1 MNSFFCKN
9 LKKAYLCLMITQL
22 IRRLTVS
29 RLRQIDAYR
38 SNPWIAQQRVFKYLL
53 NGGRSTL
60 FGQKYRFD
68 TINTMDDFRQH
79 VPIHEY
85 DDLVPYI
92 DRMLRGEQ
100 NILWN
105 TPVRWFAK
113 SSGTTAGKSKFIP
126 VSRQVLHHCHYQGSK
141 DAVSVYLH
149 NYPKAKLLDGKTL
162 ILGGSHQPNAQA
174 AGIRYGD
181 LSAVMIQNSPWYAEY
196 QRVPKRE
203 TALIADFETKV
214 ERIAAEACKQNV
226 TSFAGVPSWNLVL
239 IKKILEITGKKNLL
253 ELWPDMELFMHGG
266 INFMPYREQ
275 YRELIPAENMH
286 YMDIYNASEGF
297 FAFQDDPADTSMLIL
312 PENDVFYE
320 FIPLGKLQDTRDSR
334 HAPDTIETVKK
345 GVNYAM
351 VISTSGGLWRYLI
364 GDTVMFTSLYPHKI
378 KITGRTRHFINV
390 FGEELIVDNAESALR
405 KACEATG
412 AQITDYTVAP
422 IFMDSTAKG
431 AHEWVIEFAVAPN
444 DIEEFADLLDTA
456 LCNENSDYEAKRAK
470 NTTLR
475 RLKLHAVPS
484 GTFYKWMES
493 RNKLG
498 GQNKVPRL
506 SNTREYVEE
515 LLS

>member
-1 MNSFFCKN
+1 
-9 LKKAYLCLMITQL
+9 MITQL
-22 IRRLTVS
+22 IRLISAS
-29 RLRQIDAYR
+29 RLRKIDAYR
-38 SNPWIAQQRVFKYLL
+38 NNPWIAQQRVFKRLL
-53 NGGRSTL
+53 NAGCNTF
-60 FGQKYRFD
+60 FGQKYQFD
-68 TINTMDDFRQH
+68 KIQHIDDFQQR

-92 DRMLRGEQ
+92 NRMLQGEQ
-100 NILWN
+100 NVLWSS
-105 TPVRWFAK
+105 PVRWFAK

-126 VSRQVLHHCHYQGSK
+126 VSREVLHRCHYQGPK
-141 DAVSVYLH
+141 DLINVYLH

-162 ILGGSHQPNAQA
+162 TLGGSHQSEERA
-174 AGIRYGD
+174 AHIRYGD
-181 LSAVMIQNSPWYAEY
+181 LSAVMIQNSPWYTEFK
-196 QRVPKRE
+196 RVPKRE

-239 IKKILEITGKKNLL
+239 MKKILEITGKKNIL
-253 ELWPDMELFMHGG
+253 ELWPKMELFMHGG
-266 INFMPYREQ
+266 ISFTPYLEQ
-275 YRELIPAENMH
+275 YRELIPSDDMH

-297 FAFQDDPADTSMLIL
+297 FAFQDDPADASLLLL

-320 FIPLGKLQDTRDSR
+320 FIPLGKLQDTQEGRYL
-334 HAPDTIETVKK
+334 PDTIETVKK
-345 GVNYAM
+345 GVNYAI

-364 GDTVMFTSLYPHKI
+364 GDTVMFTALCPHKI

-405 KACEATG
+405 NACKATG

-431 AHEWVIEFAVAPN
+431 AHEWIVEFAVAPK
-444 DIEEFADLLDTA
+444 DLEQFANLLDAA
-456 LCNENSDYEAKRAK
+456 LCAENSDYEAKRSK

-475 RLKLHAVPS
+475 RLELHAAPV
-484 GTFYKWMES
+484 GTFYQWMES

-506 SNTREYVEE
+506 SNTREYIEE
-515 LLS
+515 LLLIIAR

>member
-1 MNSFFCKN
+1 
-9 LKKAYLCLMITQL
+9 MITAL
-22 IRRLTVS
+22 IRRFTTS
-29 RLRQIDAYR
+29 RLRQIEAYR
-38 SNPWIAQQRVFKYLL
+38 NNPWAAQQRVFKYLL
-53 NGGRSTL
+53 KAGRDTF
-60 FGQKYRFD
+60 FGQKYKYD
-68 TINTMDDFRQH
+68 TIRRIDDFQQRI
-79 VPIHEY
+79 PIHEY
-85 DDLVPYI
+85 DDFVPYI
-92 DRMLRGEQ
+92 NRMLQGEQ

-126 VSRQVLHHCHYQGSK
+126 VSREVLHRCHYKGPR
-141 DAVSVYLH
+141 DVISVYLH
-149 NYPKAKLLDGKTL
+149 NYPKSKLLDGKTL
-162 ILGGSHQPNAQA
+162 TLGGSHEPNEET

-181 LSAVMIQNSPWYAEY
+181 LSAILIQNSPWYTEFK
-196 QRVPKRE
+196 RVPKRK

-214 ERIAAEACKQNV
+214 ERIAAEARKQDLR
-226 TSFAGVPSWNLVL
+226 SFAGVPSWNLVL
-239 IKKILEITGKKNLL
+239 MKKILEITGKKNLL
-253 ELWPDMELFMHGG
+253 ELWPKMELFMHGG
-266 INFMPYREQ
+266 ISFTPYREQ
-275 YRELIPAENMH
+275 YRELIPSDDMH

-297 FAFQDDPADTSMLIL
+297 FAFQDEPADPSMLLL

-320 FIPLGKLQDTRDSR
+320 FIPLGKLQEAREGSYT
-334 HAPDTIETVKK
+334 PDTMETAKK
-345 GVNYAM
+345 GVNYAI

-378 KITGRTRHFINV
+378 KITGRTRHFINA
-390 FGEELIVDNAESALR
+390 FGEELIVDNAENALR

-444 DIEEFADLLDTA
+444 DAEAFADLLDAA
-456 LCNENSDYEAKRAK
+456 LCAENSDYEAKRAK

-475 RLKLHAVPS
+475 RLQLHTAPA
-484 GTFYKWMES
+484 GAFYKWMES

-506 SNTREYVEE
+506 SNTREYVED
-515 LLS
+515 LLGYL

>member
-1 MNSFFCKN
+1 
-9 LKKAYLCLMITQL
+9 MITQL
-22 IRRLTVS
+22 IRRLTAS
-29 RLRQIDAYR
+29 RIRQIDAYR
-38 SNPWIAQQRVFKYLL
+38 NNPWIAQQRVFNYLM
-53 NGGRSTL
+53 NAGGATF
-60 FGQKYRFD
+60 FGQQYRFD
-68 TINTMDDFRQH
+68 TIGAVDDFQQR
-79 VPIHEY
+79 VPVHEY

-92 DRMLRGEQ
+92 HRMLRGEQ
-100 NILWN
+100 HVLWN

-126 VSRQVLHHCHYQGSK
+126 VSRQVLHRCHYQGPK
-141 DAVSVYLH
+141 DVISVYLH

-162 ILGGSHQPNAQA
+162 TLGGSHQPDEQA

-181 LSAVMIQNSPWYAEY
+181 LSAVMIQNSPWYTEFK
-196 QRVPKRE
+196 RVPKRD
-203 TALIADFETKV
+203 TALIADFEVKV
-214 ERIAAEACKQNV
+214 ERIAAEACRQNV
-226 TSFAGVPSWNLVL
+226 ASFAGVPSWNLEL
-239 IKKILEITGKKNLL
+239 MKKILEITGKSNLL
-253 ELWPDMELFMHGG
+253 ELWPNMELFMHGG
-266 INFMPYREQ
+266 ISFTPYREQ
-275 YRELIPAENMH
+275 YCELIPSDNMR

-297 FAFQDDPADTSMLIL
+297 FAFQDDPSDTSMLLL

-320 FIPLGKLQDTRDSR
+320 FIPLTKLQDTREGSYT
-334 HAPDTIETVKK
+334 PDTMKTAKK
-345 GVNYAM
+345 GVNYAI

-422 IFMDSTAKG
+422 VFMDSTAKG
-431 AHEWVIEFAVAPN
+431 AHEWVVEFAATPN
-444 DIEEFADLLDTA
+444 DTEAFADLLDAA
-456 LCNENSDYEAKRAK
+456 LCNENSDYEAKRSK

-475 RLKLHAVPS
+475 RLKLHAAPT

-515 LLS
+515 LLAIMKRNA